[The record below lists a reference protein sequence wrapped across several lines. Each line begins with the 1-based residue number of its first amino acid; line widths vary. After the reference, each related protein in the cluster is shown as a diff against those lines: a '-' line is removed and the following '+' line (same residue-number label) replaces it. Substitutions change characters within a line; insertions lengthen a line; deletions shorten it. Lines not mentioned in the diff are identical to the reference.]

1 MSARRYVVTAHSGQ
15 VNRAPFVAVFD
26 HEPTLEELTTALE
39 ARQAESSPP
48 WASPYP
54 ERVAATLEAS
64 FKVWEV
70 EGGLA
75 AAVLARAFD
84 HLELRTERVAV
95 VELYHE
101 GLTVSLQLHRGP
113 A

>member
-15 VNRAPFVAVFD
+15 LNRAPFVAVFD

-48 WASPYP
+48 WSSPYP
-54 ERVAATLEAS
+54 ERVVAA
-64 FKVWEV
+64 
-70 EGGLA
+70 LA
-75 AAVLARAFD
+75 AQHGRWDTSTDGTARLLGRAFD

-95 VELYHE
+95 VELFHE

>member
-1 MSARRYVVTAHSGQ
+1 MSARRYVVTAHQGQ
-15 VNRAPFVAVFD
+15 LNRAPFVAVFD

-39 ARQAESSPP
+39 ERQAESSPP
-48 WASPYP
+48 WSIPYP
-54 ERVAATLEAS
+54 HRVVSALDAQNGRWGDGNAARLL
-64 FKVWEV
+64 
-70 EGGLA
+70 G
-75 AAVLARAFD
+75 RAFD
-84 HLELRTERVAV
+84 HLELCTERVAV